1 MSAGE
6 TRQAQSGT
14 MEHPKIVIVDDEL
27 SMRKHMQML
36 LADQD
41 YILESFSSGKTLLE
55 NIEKIAPDLIILDVV
70 MPDLDGFE
78 VCSRLKSGRWQH
90 VPVILTTV
98 LDAKKVLLKGTE
110 VGADDFLQKPVNKL
124 ELYARVRSMLRI
136 KSQYDELEGILRL
149 REELSNMIIHDM
161 SSPIISVQLHATL
174 LREQLQQAAQREHL
188 DMILVAAERLD
199 SFVNDML
206 MLAKM
211 EQSQLRLHP
220 SQVDIVQMIRDALR
234 HFTII
239 AESKGID
246 LHLDIPTS
254 ALEYNVDAN
263 LFQRVIANLL
273 SNALQYAPNDSHV
286 TLKLEN
292 MAHGFKLSVIDQGPG
307 IPAEDRLRIFNK
319 FEVVELRK
327 KGIKQIGLGL
337 TFCKMVVDAH
347 GGHIY
352 VTANEPQGAVFV
364 VEM

>member
-1 MSAGE
+1 
-6 TRQAQSGT
+6 
-14 MEHPKIVIVDDEL
+14 MEHPKIAIVDDEL
-27 SMRKHMQML
+27 SMRKHMQMM
-36 LADQD
+36 LADQN
-41 YILESFSSGKTLLE
+41 YVLETFSSGKTLLE
-55 NIEKIAPDLIILDVV
+55 NMDSVLPDLIILDVV
-70 MPDLDGFE
+70 MPDMDGFE
-78 VCSRLKSGRWQH
+78 VCKQLKGGRWQH

-136 KSQYDELEGILRL
+136 KSQYDELDATLRL

-174 LREQLQQAAQREHL
+174 LREQLCEDAQKNHL
-188 DMILVAAERLD
+188 DMILAAAERLD

-220 SQVDIVQMIRDALR
+220 GSVDIVQMVRENVR

-239 AESKGID
+239 AESKSIR
-246 LHLDIPTS
+246 LHLDIP
-254 ALEYNVDAN
+254 LETLPYAVDSN

-273 SNALQYAPNDSHV
+273 SNALQYAPNNSNV
-286 TLKLEN
+286 TVKLEK
-292 MAHGFKLSVIDQGPG
+292 MGAGLRLSVLDQGSG
-307 IPAEDRLRIFNK
+307 IPVEDRERIFNK

-327 KGIKQIGLGL
+327 KGVKQIGLGL
-337 TFCKMVVDAH
+337 TFCKMVVQAH
-347 GGHIY
+347 GGRIY
-352 VTANEPQGAVFV
+352 VTANKPQGAVFV
-364 VEM
+364 VEL